1 MLRVRWNY
9 IGDRLIKILLPRR
22 QRAQDLVAFGPKPV
36 PLSVWLDNRL
46 FQCPACLSELVTT
59 SWERSFE
66 AAQAERPVSD
76 ASRDDERELVDLAK
90 RDPRQFG
97 ALYDRHFQQIYRFVY
112 SRVREQTAAEDVT
125 SEVFMKALKAMP
137 RYQDTG
143 RPFAAWLYQI
153 AVNAIAD
160 RYRTLRP
167 TQTLDDFHD
176 LSIAG
181 PALEEVAAQRDEVRR
196 IWALV
201 ESLPHQQRTALV
213 LKFQEDMK
221 IEDIAVAMGKSP
233 GAVKL
238 LIHRGVTR
246 LREESSSLRPV
257 E

>member
-1 MLRVRWNY
+1 VN
-9 IGDRLIKILLPRR
+9 DP
-22 QRAQDLVAFGPKPV
+22 
-36 PLSVWLDNRL
+36 
-46 FQCPACLSELVTT
+46 
-59 SWERSFE
+59 
-66 AAQAERPVSD
+66 
-76 ASRDDERELVDLAK
+76 SREEERELVERAK

-153 AVNAIAD
+153 SVNAIAD
-160 RYRTLRP
+160 RYRSQRTAQP
-167 TQTLDDFHD
+167 LDDFHD
-176 LSIAG
+176 LSVAG
-181 PALEEVAAQRDEVRR
+181 PPLEELAAHRDEIRR

-201 ESLPHQQRTALV
+201 EDLPAQQRTALV

-221 IEDIAVAMGKSP
+221 IEDIAVAMNKSP

-246 LREESSSLRPV
+246 LREEAEALRPV

>member
-1 MLRVRWNY
+1 MS
-9 IGDRLIKILLPRR
+9 D
-22 QRAQDLVAFGPKPV
+22 
-36 PLSVWLDNRL
+36 PLH
-46 FQCPACLSELVTT
+46 
-59 SWERSFE
+59 
-66 AAQAERPVSD
+66 
-76 ASRDDERELVDLAK
+76 DDERELVERAK

-97 ALYDRHFQQIYRFVY
+97 TLYDRHFQQIYRFVY

-160 RYRTLRP
+160 RYRSLKTAQP
-167 TQTLDDFHD
+167 LDDFHD
-176 LSIAG
+176 LSVGG
-181 PALEEVAAQRDEVRR
+181 PALEDLAAHRDEVRR

-201 ESLPHQQRTALV
+201 EALPQQQRTALV

-221 IEDIAVAMGKSP
+221 IEDIAVAMAKTP

-246 LREESSSLRPV
+246 LREGAETLRPV

>member
-1 MLRVRWNY
+1 MN
-9 IGDRLIKILLPRR
+9 
-22 QRAQDLVAFGPKPV
+22 QAQDAVEIGSGRVTRGAR
-36 PLSVWLDNRL
+36 LDNQATLWLR
-46 FQCPACLSELVTT
+46 LVTT
-59 SWERSFE
+59 SFRLPFE
-66 AAQAERPVSD
+66 SAQAERPVSD
-76 ASRDDERELVDLAK
+76 PSRDDERDLVERAK

-125 SEVFMKALKAMP
+125 SEIFMKALKAMP

-167 TQTLDDFHD
+167 SQSLDDFHD

-181 PALEEVAAQRDEVRR
+181 PPLEDLAAHRDEIRR
-196 IWALV
+196 IWGLV
-201 ESLPHQQRTALV
+201 EALPAQQKTALV

-238 LIHRGVTR
+238 LIHRGVSR
-246 LREESSSLRPV
+246 LRDEADALRPV

>member
-1 MLRVRWNY
+1 MSWRRRS
-9 IGDRLIKILLPRR
+9 DRPRR
-22 QRAQDLVAFGPKPV
+22 VPGRIIVDGSWTDLV
-36 PLSVWLDNRL
+36 
-46 FQCPACLSELVTT
+46 T
-59 SWERSFE
+59 SFRMLPFE

-76 ASRDDERELVDLAK
+76 PSREEERRLVESAK

-112 SRVREQTAAEDVT
+112 SRVREQTAAEDIT

-167 TQTLDDFHD
+167 SSPLDDFHD

-181 PALEEVAAQRDEVRR
+181 PALEEQ
-196 IWALV
+196 
-201 ESLPHQQRTALV
+201 
-213 LKFQEDMK
+213 
-221 IEDIAVAMGKSP
+221 
-233 GAVKL
+233 
-238 LIHRGVTR
+238 
-246 LREESSSLRPV
+246 
-257 E
+257 

>member
-1 MLRVRWNY
+1 MS
-9 IGDRLIKILLPRR
+9 D
-22 QRAQDLVAFGPKPV
+22 
-36 PLSVWLDNRL
+36 PL
-46 FQCPACLSELVTT
+46 
-59 SWERSFE
+59 
-66 AAQAERPVSD
+66 
-76 ASRDDERELVDLAK
+76 RDDERELVERAK

-125 SEVFMKALKAMP
+125 SEIFIKALKAMP

-167 TQTLDDFHD
+167 SHPLDDFHD
-176 LSIAG
+176 LSVAG
-181 PALEEVAAQRDEVRR
+181 PALEDLATHRDEIRR
-196 IWALV
+196 IWSLV
-201 ESLPHQQRTALV
+201 ERLPGQQRMALV

-221 IEDIAVAMGKSP
+221 IEDIALAMGKSP

-238 LIHRGVTR
+238 LIHRGVSR
-246 LREESSSLRPV
+246 LRQDADALRPA

>member
-1 MLRVRWNY
+1 MS
-9 IGDRLIKILLPRR
+9 D
-22 QRAQDLVAFGPKPV
+22 
-36 PLSVWLDNRL
+36 PLH
-46 FQCPACLSELVTT
+46 E
-59 SWERSFE
+59 E
-66 AAQAERPVSD
+66 
-76 ASRDDERELVDLAK
+76 ERELVERAK

-125 SEVFMKALKAMP
+125 SEVFIKALKAMP

-143 RPFAAWLYQI
+143 RPFSAWLYQI

-167 TQTLDDFHD
+167 SQPLDDFHD
-176 LSIAG
+176 LSVAG
-181 PALEEVAAQRDEVRR
+181 PALEDLATHRDEIRH
-196 IWALV
+196 IWSLV
-201 ESLPHQQRTALV
+201 EELPGQQRTALV

-221 IEDIAVAMGKSP
+221 IDDIAVAMGKSP

-238 LIHRGVTR
+238 LIHRGVSR
-246 LREESSSLRPV
+246 LRLDADALRPT

>member
-1 MLRVRWNY
+1 MLWATSLMAN
-9 IGDRLIKILLPRR
+9 
-22 QRAQDLVAFGPKPV
+22 
-36 PLSVWLDNRL
+36 LSGKAGIIAGTP
-46 FQCPACLSELVTT
+46 CHELVT
-59 SWERSFE
+59 SFRERPFE
-66 AAQAERPVSD
+66 LAQAESPVID
-76 ASRDDERELVDLAK
+76 PSRDEERKLVERAT
-90 RDPRQFG
+90 RDPREFG

-125 SEVFMKALKAMP
+125 SEVFIKALKAMP

-167 TQTLDDFHD
+167 SSPLEDFHD
-176 LSIAG
+176 LSVSG
-181 PALEEVAAQRDEVRR
+181 PAIEEQAAQRDEIRR
-196 IWALV
+196 IWAIV
-201 ESLPHQQRTALV
+201 EELPVQQRMALV

-221 IEDIAVAMGKSP
+221 IEDIAVAMGKTA

-246 LREESSSLRPV
+246 LRDESGALRPV

>member
-1 MLRVRWNY
+1 MS
-9 IGDRLIKILLPRR
+9 
-22 QRAQDLVAFGPKPV
+22 DL
-36 PLSVWLDNRL
+36 
-46 FQCPACLSELVTT
+46 Q
-59 SWERSFE
+59 
-66 AAQAERPVSD
+66 
-76 ASRDDERELVDLAK
+76 RDDERELVDRAK

-125 SEVFMKALKAMP
+125 SEVFMKALRAMP

-160 RYRTLRP
+160 RYRTLKP
-167 TQTLDDFHD
+167 SQPLEDFHD
-176 LSIAG
+176 LSVAG
-181 PALEEVAAQRDEVRR
+181 PPLEEHAAHRDEIRR

-201 ESLPHQQRTALV
+201 ENLPAQQRVALV
-213 LKFQEDMK
+213 LKFQEDLK
-221 IEDIAVAMGKSP
+221 IEDIAIAMGKTS

-238 LIHRGVTR
+238 LIHRGVSR
-246 LREESSSLRPV
+246 LREEADTLRPA

>member
-1 MLRVRWNY
+1 MSETSRDEERDLVE
-9 IGDRLIKILLPRR
+9 
-22 QRAQDLVAFGPKPV
+22 RAQ
-36 PLSVWLDNRL
+36 
-46 FQCPACLSELVTT
+46 
-59 SWERSFE
+59 
-66 AAQAERPVSD
+66 
-76 ASRDDERELVDLAK
+76 

-160 RYRTLRP
+160 RYRSMRP
-167 TQTLDDFHD
+167 SQPLEDFHD
-176 LSIAG
+176 LSVAG
-181 PALEEVAAQRDEVRR
+181 PALEEQAAQRDEVRR

-201 ESLPHQQRTALV
+201 EELPHQQRTALV

-238 LIHRGVTR
+238 LIHRGVTK
-246 LREESSSLRPV
+246 LRDEAASLRPV

>member
-1 MLRVRWNY
+1 MS
-9 IGDRLIKILLPRR
+9 DP
-22 QRAQDLVAFGPKPV
+22 QR
-36 PLSVWLDNRL
+36 
-46 FQCPACLSELVTT
+46 E
-59 SWERSFE
+59 
-66 AAQAERPVSD
+66 
-76 ASRDDERELVDLAK
+76 DERELVELAK

-125 SEVFMKALKAMP
+125 SETFMKALKAMP

-167 TQTLDDFHD
+167 AQSLDDFHD
-176 LSIAG
+176 LSVAG
-181 PALEEVAAQRDEVRR
+181 PALEELAAHRDEIRR
-196 IWALV
+196 IWTLV
-201 ESLPHQQRTALV
+201 EGLPIQQRTALV

-221 IEDIAVAMGKSP
+221 IEDIAIAMGKSP

-238 LIHRGVTR
+238 LIHRGVSR
-246 LREESSSLRPV
+246 LRQDADALRPV

>member
-1 MLRVRWNY
+1 
-9 IGDRLIKILLPRR
+9 
-22 QRAQDLVAFGPKPV
+22 
-36 PLSVWLDNRL
+36 
-46 FQCPACLSELVTT
+46 
-59 SWERSFE
+59 
-66 AAQAERPVSD
+66 VSD
-76 ASRDDERELVDLAK
+76 PLHEDERVLVENAK

-125 SEVFMKALKAMP
+125 SEVFIKALKAMP

-143 RPFAAWLYQI
+143 RPFSAWLYQI

-167 TQTLDDFHD
+167 SQPLDDFHD
-176 LSIAG
+176 LSVAG
-181 PALEEVAAQRDEVRR
+181 PALEDLATHRDEIRR
-196 IWALV
+196 IWSLV
-201 ESLPHQQRTALV
+201 EELPGQQRTALV

-221 IEDIAVAMGKSP
+221 IDDIAVAMGKSP

-238 LIHRGVTR
+238 LIHRGVSR
-246 LREESSSLRPV
+246 LRQDADALRPA

>member
-1 MLRVRWNY
+1 
-9 IGDRLIKILLPRR
+9 
-22 QRAQDLVAFGPKPV
+22 
-36 PLSVWLDNRL
+36 
-46 FQCPACLSELVTT
+46 
-59 SWERSFE
+59 
-66 AAQAERPVSD
+66 VSD
-76 ASRDDERELVDLAK
+76 PGRGEERQLVERAK
-90 RDPRQFG
+90 RDPREFG

-125 SEVFMKALKAMP
+125 SEVFIKALKAMP

-160 RYRTLRP
+160 RYRSLRP
-167 TQTLDDFHD
+167 SQPLEDFHD
-176 LSIAG
+176 LSVSG
-181 PALEEVAAQRDEVRR
+181 PAIEEQAAQRDEIRR
-196 IWALV
+196 IWAIV
-201 ESLPHQQRTALV
+201 EELPVQQRMALV

-221 IEDIAVAMGKSP
+221 IEDIAVAMGKTA

-246 LREESSSLRPV
+246 LRDESGALRPV

>member
-1 MLRVRWNY
+1 MS
-9 IGDRLIKILLPRR
+9 
-22 QRAQDLVAFGPKPV
+22 DL
-36 PLSVWLDNRL
+36 
-46 FQCPACLSELVTT
+46 Q
-59 SWERSFE
+59 
-66 AAQAERPVSD
+66 
-76 ASRDDERELVDLAK
+76 RDDERDLVERAK

-125 SEVFMKALKAMP
+125 SEIFMKALKAMP

-167 TQTLDDFHD
+167 SQPLDDFHD
-176 LSIAG
+176 LRVAG
-181 PALEEVAAQRDEVRR
+181 PALEDLAAHRDELRR
-196 IWALV
+196 IWTLV
-201 ESLPHQQRTALV
+201 EQLPGQQKTALV

-238 LIHRGVTR
+238 LIHRGVSR
-246 LREESSSLRPV
+246 LRDEADALRPV

>member
-1 MLRVRWNY
+1 MAGASLQAT
-9 IGDRLIKILLPRR
+9 GLIIDGCSWAR
-22 QRAQDLVAFGPKPV
+22 
-36 PLSVWLDNRL
+36 
-46 FQCPACLSELVTT
+46 LVTT
-59 SWERSFE
+59 SKGPSFE
-66 AAQAERPVSD
+66 PAQAERPVSD
-76 ASRDDERELVDLAK
+76 PSRDEERELVERAK

-167 TQTLDDFHD
+167 AQPLEDFHD
-176 LSIAG
+176 LSVAG
-181 PALEEVAAQRDEVRR
+181 PAIEEQAAQRDEVRR
-196 IWALV
+196 IWAIV
-201 ESLPHQQRTALV
+201 EELPSQQRTALV

-221 IEDIAVAMGKSP
+221 IEDIALAMGKTP

-238 LIHRGVTR
+238 LIHRGVSR
-246 LREESSSLRPV
+246 LRDEAGVLRPLD
-257 E
+257 

>member
-1 MLRVRWNY
+1 M
-9 IGDRLIKILLPRR
+9 
-22 QRAQDLVAFGPKPV
+22 
-36 PLSVWLDNRL
+36 
-46 FQCPACLSELVTT
+46 
-59 SWERSFE
+59 
-66 AAQAERPVSD
+66 SD
-76 ASRDDERELVDLAK
+76 PSRDDERELVERAK

-167 TQTLDDFHD
+167 THALDDFHD
-176 LSIAG
+176 LSIGG
-181 PALEEVAAQRDEVRR
+181 PALDEVAANRDEVRR

-201 ESLPHQQRTALV
+201 EALPHQQRTALV

-221 IEDIAVAMGKSP
+221 IEDIAVAMGKSA

-246 LREESSSLRPV
+246 LREGASTLRPV
-257 E
+257 D